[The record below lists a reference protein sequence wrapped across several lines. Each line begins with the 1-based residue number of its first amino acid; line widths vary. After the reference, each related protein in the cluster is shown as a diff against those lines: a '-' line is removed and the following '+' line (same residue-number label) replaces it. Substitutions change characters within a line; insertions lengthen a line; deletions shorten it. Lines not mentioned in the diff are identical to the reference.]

1 MNTKLKQVIESM
13 HQKNINCMVVLKPEN
28 IRYLTGFR
36 PSSSS
41 ILILKD
47 NPILLASKIDR
58 EDASGSSMVNLEVYK
73 EFDDVKKLLNG
84 KIGIEKSMTVE
95 TYKKLSE
102 DFDVETTDIV
112 EISRSVK
119 SNWEVKNIEKA
130 LQIAEKSFMEL
141 EFTGT
146 EVELAAQLEY
156 NMRINGSERASFESI
171 MASGARTSLPHGTP
185 SLNKVESPIL
195 VDWGA
200 VYNNYSSDTTRT
212 IIETERQEE
221 IFNIVLD
228 AQKTAIK
235 SVKPGVRSCDIDT
248 AARDVISEYGYGDA
262 FIHSTGHGVGLEIH
276 EKPNLSKNDEVKL
289 EKGMVITVEPGIY
302 LEGEFGVRIED
313 MVLVKN
319 QATILNKIKTKISF

>member
-1 MNTKLKQVIESM
+1 MNTKLKKVIESM
-13 HQKNINCMVVLKPEN
+13 HQKKMDCMIVLKPEN

-58 EDASGSSMVNLEVYK
+58 EYASGSSMVNFDVYK
-73 EFDDVKKLLNG
+73 KFDDVKKFLEA
-84 KIGIEKSMTVE
+84 KVGIEKSMMVE

-102 DFDVETTDIV
+102 SFEVETTDIV

-119 SNWEVKNIEKA
+119 SNWEVENIKKA
-130 LQIAEKSFMEL
+130 LQIAEKSLTEL
-141 EFTGT
+141 EFSGT
-146 EVELAAQLEY
+146 EVELAAKLEY
-156 NMRINGSERASFESI
+156 NMRINGSERASFETI
-171 MASGARTSLPHGTP
+171 MASGARKSLPHGTP
-185 SLNKVESPIL
+185 TPHEIESPVLI
-195 VDWGA
+195 DWGA

-212 IIETERQEE
+212 IIETEKQEE

-235 SVKPGVRSCDIDT
+235 SIKPGVKSCEIDA
-248 AARDVISEYGYGDA
+248 AARDVITEYGYGDS

-276 EKPNLSKNDEVKL
+276 ESPSLSKNDEGKL
-289 EKGMVITVEPGIY
+289 EKEMVVTVEPGIY

-313 MVLVKN
+313 MVLIKN
-319 QATILNKIKTKISF
+319 RAIVLNKIKTKI